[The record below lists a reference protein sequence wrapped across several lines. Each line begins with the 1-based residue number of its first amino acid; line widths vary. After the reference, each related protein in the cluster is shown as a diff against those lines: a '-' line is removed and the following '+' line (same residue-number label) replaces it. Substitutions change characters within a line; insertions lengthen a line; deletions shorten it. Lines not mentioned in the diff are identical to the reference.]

1 MVQQGDTFTDVF
13 HFRSL
18 AASPAARCVLTAPGL
33 DKALPAWWLTVS
45 ILTPHP
51 FTVVVGG

>member
-1 MVQQGDTFTDVF
+1 MVQEGDTFTDVF